1 MAVPLLRTLILYCAV
16 ICAVRL
22 MGKRQIGEL
31 DPSELV
37 VTILVSD
44 LAAVPMQDLG
54 IPLLSGLVPI
64 ATLVVLEI
72 FLSFAALKSR
82 RFRRLL
88 NGQPAIIIRRGQ
100 LDIGKLRQMRLTT
113 DEVIETLRKQNVA
126 AVSDVKYGVI
136 EPDGTLTVI
145 LKQPQQP
152 VTAEMLG
159 ITPKDTGLPLVVV
172 SDGKMVPRS
181 LELLHLSPA
190 DIERRLKNQSIAVE
204 DVFLM
209 TLDDCGNTFLQKGGP
224 CMKRLLTAAVL
235 CAVLILGSVWSVKAV
250 DNTAQAVALDVENDR
265 LNEARETWDAAQ
277 TLLGALLLHS
287 EIDQADRLFDRV
299 LAAQQNG
306 LTDEFSLDRAELLA
320 QLRHLPEV
328 QRPTLKNLF

>member
-145 LKQPQQP
+145 LKQP

-209 TLDDCGNTFLQKGGP
+209 TLDDCGNTFLQKKEG
-224 CMKRLLTAAVL
+224 
-235 CAVLILGSVWSVKAV
+235 
-250 DNTAQAVALDVENDR
+250 
-265 LNEARETWDAAQ
+265 
-277 TLLGALLLHS
+277 
-287 EIDQADRLFDRV
+287 
-299 LAAQQNG
+299 
-306 LTDEFSLDRAELLA
+306 RA
-320 QLRHLPEV
+320 
-328 QRPTLKNLF
+328 

>member
-88 NGQPAIIIRRGQ
+88 NGQPAIIIRKGQ
-100 LDIGKLRQMRLTT
+100 LDIDKLRQMRLTT

-136 EPDGTLTVI
+136 EP
-145 LKQPQQP
+145 
-152 VTAEMLG
+152 EMLG

-172 SDGKMVPRS
+172 SDGKVVPRS

-209 TLDDCGNTFLQKGGP
+209 TLDDCGNTFLQKKEG
-224 CMKRLLTAAVL
+224 
-235 CAVLILGSVWSVKAV
+235 
-250 DNTAQAVALDVENDR
+250 
-265 LNEARETWDAAQ
+265 
-277 TLLGALLLHS
+277 
-287 EIDQADRLFDRV
+287 
-299 LAAQQNG
+299 
-306 LTDEFSLDRAELLA
+306 RA
-320 QLRHLPEV
+320 
-328 QRPTLKNLF
+328 

>member
-1 MAVPLLRTLILYCAV
+1 MSVPLVRTLVLYFAV

-22 MGKRQIGEL
+22 MGKRQLGEM
-31 DPSELV
+31 DPAELV

-54 IPLLSGLVPI
+54 IPLFFGLVPI
-64 ATLVVLEI
+64 AALVTLEVL
-72 FLSFAALKSR
+72 LSILSLKSR
-82 RFRRLL
+82 FFRRLL
-88 NGQPAIIIRRGQ
+88 NGQPAIIIRKGQ
-100 LDIGKLRQMRLTT
+100 LDLSKLRQLRLTT
-113 DEVIETLRKQNVA
+113 EDLVVALRKQSVA
-126 AVSDVKYGVI
+126 SVSDVKYGVI

-209 TLDDCGNTFLQKGGP
+209 TLDDCGNMFVQK
-224 CMKRLLTAAVL
+224 K
-235 CAVLILGSVWSVKAV
+235 
-250 DNTAQAVALDVENDR
+250 E
-265 LNEARETWDAAQ
+265 
-277 TLLGALLLHS
+277 GA
-287 EIDQADRLFDRV
+287 
-299 LAAQQNG
+299 
-306 LTDEFSLDRAELLA
+306 
-320 QLRHLPEV
+320 
-328 QRPTLKNLF
+328 

>member
-1 MAVPLLRTLILYCAV
+1 M
-16 ICAVRL
+16 
-22 MGKRQIGEL
+22 
-31 DPSELV
+31 
-37 VTILVSD
+37 
-44 LAAVPMQDLG
+44 
-54 IPLLSGLVPI
+54 
-64 ATLVVLEI
+64 LEI

-152 VTAEMLG
+152 VTAEML
-159 ITPKDTGLPLVVV
+159 
-172 SDGKMVPRS
+172 
-181 LELLHLSPA
+181 HLSPA

-209 TLDDCGNTFLQKGGP
+209 TLDDCGNTFLQKKEG
-224 CMKRLLTAAVL
+224 
-235 CAVLILGSVWSVKAV
+235 
-250 DNTAQAVALDVENDR
+250 
-265 LNEARETWDAAQ
+265 
-277 TLLGALLLHS
+277 
-287 EIDQADRLFDRV
+287 RV
-299 LAAQQNG
+299 
-306 LTDEFSLDRAELLA
+306 
-320 QLRHLPEV
+320 
-328 QRPTLKNLF
+328 

>member
-1 MAVPLLRTLILYCAV
+1 MSVPLVRTLVLYFAV

-22 MGKRQIGEL
+22 MGKRQLGEM
-31 DPSELV
+31 DPAELV

-54 IPLLSGLVPI
+54 IPLFFGLVPI
-64 ATLVVLEI
+64 AALVTLEVL
-72 FLSFAALKSR
+72 LSILSLKSR
-82 RFRRLL
+82 FFRRLL
-88 NGQPAIIIRRGQ
+88 NGQPAIIIRKGQ
-100 LDIGKLRQMRLTT
+100 LDLSKLRQLRLTT
-113 DEVIETLRKQNVA
+113 EDLVVALRKQSVTS
-126 AVSDVKYGVI
+126 VSDVKYGVI

-209 TLDDCGNTFLQKGGP
+209 TLDDCGNTFLQKKEG
-224 CMKRLLTAAVL
+224 
-235 CAVLILGSVWSVKAV
+235 
-250 DNTAQAVALDVENDR
+250 
-265 LNEARETWDAAQ
+265 
-277 TLLGALLLHS
+277 
-287 EIDQADRLFDRV
+287 RV
-299 LAAQQNG
+299 
-306 LTDEFSLDRAELLA
+306 
-320 QLRHLPEV
+320 
-328 QRPTLKNLF
+328 

>member
-64 ATLVVLEI
+64 ATLVVL
-72 FLSFAALKSR
+72 
-82 RFRRLL
+82 
-88 NGQPAIIIRRGQ
+88 RRGQ

-209 TLDDCGNTFLQKGGP
+209 TLDDCGNTFLQKKEG
-224 CMKRLLTAAVL
+224 
-235 CAVLILGSVWSVKAV
+235 
-250 DNTAQAVALDVENDR
+250 
-265 LNEARETWDAAQ
+265 
-277 TLLGALLLHS
+277 
-287 EIDQADRLFDRV
+287 
-299 LAAQQNG
+299 
-306 LTDEFSLDRAELLA
+306 RA
-320 QLRHLPEV
+320 
-328 QRPTLKNLF
+328 

>member
-64 ATLVVLEI
+64 ATLVV
-72 FLSFAALKSR
+72 
-82 RFRRLL
+82 
-88 NGQPAIIIRRGQ
+88 

-172 SDGKMVPRS
+172 SDGRMVPRS

-209 TLDDCGNTFLQKGGP
+209 TLDDCGNTFLQKKEG
-224 CMKRLLTAAVL
+224 
-235 CAVLILGSVWSVKAV
+235 
-250 DNTAQAVALDVENDR
+250 
-265 LNEARETWDAAQ
+265 
-277 TLLGALLLHS
+277 
-287 EIDQADRLFDRV
+287 RV
-299 LAAQQNG
+299 
-306 LTDEFSLDRAELLA
+306 
-320 QLRHLPEV
+320 
-328 QRPTLKNLF
+328 